1 MPPKPLLDV
10 REHTVVF
17 RLVEYLMKKSFVDD
31 KLLVGGGDFFIE
43 HLRPGRIDETIG
55 ASLEDQN
62 RKSDP
67 VRSAPTPSIAPI
79 ISAPSRAVIFPIK
92 GLNLLNSSNN
102 CIQQ

>member
-1 MPPKPLLDV
+1 M
-10 REHTVVF
+10 F

-67 VRSAPTPSIAPI
+67 VRFGADTLH
-79 ISAPSRAVIFPIK
+79 RADHFRAQPCRHLSHK
-92 GLNLLNSSNN
+92 GVTS
-102 CIQQ
+102 